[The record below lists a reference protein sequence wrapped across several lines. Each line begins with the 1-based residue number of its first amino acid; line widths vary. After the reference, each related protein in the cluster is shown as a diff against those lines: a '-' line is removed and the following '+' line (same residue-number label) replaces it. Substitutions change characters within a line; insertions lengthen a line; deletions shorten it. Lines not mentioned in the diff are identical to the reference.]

1 MTAELKYTGL
11 ESTSYLEV
19 IAVITYSIFWLCFVA
34 GIDIVV
40 QRAPQ
45 RHHVLS
51 EYEHVAAR
59 SILRATQNRKIDAGR
74 ADSMGTQAL
83 MPVVLTYLNFIFL
96 LWSLLVAVA
105 NPRLA
110 IALGS
115 ANKVPVAGL
124 ISEVLRSAGV
134 VHVGRVAIP
143 ALIIGLRWLAAMN
156 GMVTLHTTYKIV
168 LSSPIVTLPSP

>member
-74 ADSMGTQAL
+74 TDSIGTQAL
-83 MPVVLTYLNFIFL
+83 VPVVLTYLNVIFL
-96 LWSLLVAVA
+96 PWSLFMAVA
-105 NPRLA
+105 NPELA
-110 IALGS
+110 IALES

-124 ISEVLRSAGV
+124 VMVVLRGAGI
-134 VHVGRVAIP
+134 VHVKRVVLP

-156 GMVTLHTTYKIV
+156 GMVSLHTR
-168 LSSPIVTLPSP
+168 